1 MRLSL
6 TFLTLALASG
16 ALAAADNQRDFH
28 WAQVQGGVTG
38 HGFHN
43 PDNYQP
49 AVGLGVGTWLN
60 DSWGV
65 EGSALGSYVSY
76 GQGKAK
82 ELQAHGS
89 VLFNPSASPSNIR
102 PFFRL
107 GVGPTRTGSPV
118 SGTGEYTTRLSG
130 VAGVGMQILSGPH
143 MLYTLEGRMVEV
155 ETRFTRKEGQALAGF
170 GFRWGGR
177 PTSVAAS
184 TPAPAAPEPE
194 LLAEVPNL
202 VVVPVPAPTQSYCT
216 ILDLQFAIDRDA
228 IQVEDREKLKVV
240 GTFMTQYPATTAII
254 EGHSDN
260 VGDPAH
266 NQELSTQ
273 RAASVVTYLVD
284 TLHID
289 PVRLSAVGYG
299 DTRPVADNS
308 TQEGKRQN
316 RRIDAV
322 IACVTDVAGLTVAP
336 ARVTMALAIEFEPNK
351 AEVKPGY
358 DAELAKVGDFLK
370 ANPTVTAWVEG
381 HTGNLQATPKQAMA
395 ISRQRAQNVVDY
407 LVDHQGIERSRLSA
421 QGFSNNRLFA
431 YNTSAE
437 GAQENRRVN
446 IIFNYAK

>member
-16 ALAAADNQRDFH
+16 ALAAADNLSDFH
-28 WAQVQGGVTG
+28 WAQAQGGITG

-43 PDNYQP
+43 PDNNQP
-49 AVGLGVGTWLN
+49 AIGLGVGTWLN
-60 DSWGV
+60 DRWGL

-76 GQGKAK
+76 GQGKVK

-89 VLFNPSASPSNIR
+89 VLFDPAGTAANVR
-102 PFFRL
+102 PFLRL
-107 GVGPTRTGSPV
+107 GIGPTRTGSPV
-118 SGTGEYTTRLSG
+118 SGTGEYTTRWSG
-130 VAGVGMQILSGPH
+130 VAGLGVQFLAGSNL
-143 MLYTLEGRMVEV
+143 LYTLEGRMVEV
-155 ETRFTRKEGQALAGF
+155 QTRATRKEGQALAGF

-177 PTSVAAS
+177 PTFVAAS
-184 TPAPAAPEPE
+184 TPAAAAPEPE
-194 LLAEVPNL
+194 VIPEAPQM
-202 VVVPVPAPTQSYCT
+202 VVVPVPTPTQSYCT
-216 ILDLQFAIDRDA
+216 ILDLQFDIDKDA

-240 GTFMTQYPATTAII
+240 GTFMNKYPATTAII

-260 VGDPAH
+260 VGDQEH
-266 NQELSTQ
+266 NQELSTK
-273 RAASVVTYLVD
+273 RAASVVDYLVE

-289 PVRLSAVGYG
+289 RARLSAVGYG

-322 IACVTDVAGLTVAP
+322 IACVTDVAGLNVVP
-336 ARVTMALAIEFEPNK
+336 ARLTMALAIEFDANK
-351 AEVKPGY
+351 AELKPEY
-358 DAELAKVGDFLK
+358 DGELAKVGDFLK

-381 HTGNLQATPKQAMA
+381 HTGNLQATPKQAME
-395 ISRQRAQNVVDY
+395 ISRRRAQNVVDY
-407 LVDHQGIERSRLSA
+407 LVNHQGIDRSRLSA
-421 QGFSNNRLFA
+421 EGFSNNRLFA

-446 IIFNYAK
+446 IIFNYAR